1 MLPDRA
7 ALAAALRKIALRAGH
22 EILAVYA
29 SDFAVRG
36 KADASPVTEADTRAE
51 RVILEGLG
59 ECAPGVPVVA
69 EESAAAGNVPD
80 VGSGPFFLVDPL
92 DGTREFIGRNG
103 EFTVNVALIEDGA
116 PTVGVVHLP
125 VLDETFWTAG
135 DGVAWR
141 TRGGGSAGR
150 TDQRP
155 RRPASS
161 PGAGRAGSAGAATGS
176 NGAEGDAGIA
186 VPAGAGVGTTGAAE
200 RIACRTPGDGGLV
213 VIASRS
219 HRDPETDRY
228 LERFE
233 VAEIVSAGSSLKFC
247 RIAEG
252 AADLYPRL
260 GRTMEWDVAAGHA
273 IVNAAGGSVETI
285 DGAPLTYGK
294 PGFDNPHFVVRGL
307 LQEHA

>member
-1 MLPDRA
+1 MRPDPA
-7 ALAAALRKIALRAGH
+7 ALTATLCEIALRAGQ

-29 SDFAVRG
+29 SDFTVRG

-51 RVILEGLG
+51 RIILEGLG
-59 ECAPGVPVVA
+59 ECAPGIPVVA
-69 EESAAAGNVPD
+69 EESAAAGEIPD
-80 VGSGPFFLVDPL
+80 VAGRPFFLVDPL

-103 EFTVNVALIEDGA
+103 EFTVNVALIEDGV

-125 VLDETFWTAG
+125 ALDETFWTAG

-141 TRGGGSAGR
+141 TRGGAGR
-150 TDQRP
+150 I
-155 RRPASS
+155 
-161 PGAGRAGSAGAATGS
+161 GRAGGTGIAGAA
-176 NGAEGDAGIA
+176 
-186 VPAGAGVGTTGAAE
+186 AGAAGGAE
-200 RIACRTPGDGGLV
+200 RIACRRPGAALV
-213 VIASRS
+213 AIASRS
-219 HRDPETDRY
+219 HRDFETDHF

-233 VAEIVSAGSSLKFC
+233 IAEIVSAGSSLKFC

-273 IVNAAGGSVETI
+273 ILSAAGGSVETM

-294 PGFDNPHFVVRGL
+294 PGFDNPRFVARGL
-307 LQEHA
+307 PREHA

>member
-1 MLPDRA
+1 MLPDPA
-7 ALAAALRKIALRAGH
+7 DLVEALREIALRAGR

-36 KADASPVTEADTRAE
+36 KADASPVTEADVRAE
-51 RVILEGLG
+51 RVILKGLE

-69 EESAAAGNVPD
+69 EESAAAGNVPE
-80 VGSGPFFLVDPL
+80 VGGKPFFLVDPL
-92 DGTREFIGRNG
+92 DGTREFIGRTG
-103 EFTVNVALIEDGA
+103 EFTVNVALVEDGA

-125 VLDETFWTAG
+125 ALEETFWTAG

-141 TRGGGSAGR
+141 ARGDGGAGR
-150 TDQRP
+150 TG
-155 RRPASS
+155 
-161 PGAGRAGSAGAATGS
+161 GA
-176 NGAEGDAGIA
+176 GAEGDAGIA
-186 VPAGAGVGTTGAAE
+186 VPAGAGTTGAAE
-200 RIACRTPGDGGLV
+200 RIACRRPGAGGLV

-233 VAEIVSAGSSLKFC
+233 VAGIVSAGSSLKFC

-273 IVNAAGGSVETI
+273 VVNAAGGSVETI
-285 DGAPLTYGK
+285 DGARIGYGK

-307 LQEHA
+307 PRESG

>member
-1 MLPDRA
+1 MRPDPA
-7 ALAAALRKIALRAGH
+7 ALTATLCEIALRAGQ

-29 SDFAVRG
+29 SDFTVRG

-51 RVILEGLG
+51 RIILEGLG
-59 ECAPGVPVVA
+59 ECAPGIPVVA
-69 EESAAAGNVPD
+69 EESAAAGEIPD
-80 VGSGPFFLVDPL
+80 VAGRPFFLVDPL

-103 EFTVNVALIEDGA
+103 EFTVNVALIEDGV

-125 VLDETFWTAG
+125 ALDETFWTAG

-141 TRGGGSAGR
+141 TRGGAGR
-150 TDQRP
+150 T
-155 RRPASS
+155 
-161 PGAGRAGSAGAATGS
+161 GREGGTGIAGAA
-176 NGAEGDAGIA
+176 
-186 VPAGAGVGTTGAAE
+186 AGAAGGAE
-200 RIACRTPGDGGLV
+200 RIACRRPGAALV
-213 VIASRS
+213 AIASRS
-219 HRDPETDRY
+219 HRDFETDHF

-233 VAEIVSAGSSLKFC
+233 IAEIVSAGSSLKFC

-273 IVNAAGGSVETI
+273 ILSAAGGSVETM

-294 PGFDNPHFVVRGL
+294 PGFDNPRFVARGL
-307 LQEHA
+307 PQEHA